1 MFYLKRYKAHSWDEV
16 VKALRSRLIDQNALV
31 ELGSGAIAVCLI
43 EEETEDATVE
53 RRVRYS
59 IIYPADMKVEQLDI
73 PHPYNKKIRALLG
86 SFPGTMVIEK
96 IVDAWMG
103 NRMCEYKIERYRI
116 HSDGH
121 VEEIPLVQEVE

>member
-1 MFYLKRYKAHSWDEV
+1 MFKRYKAPGWDEV
-16 VKALRSRLIDQNALV
+16 VKALRARLINQNALV
-31 ELGSGAIAVCLI
+31 ELENGAIAVCLI

-59 IIYPADMKVEQLDI
+59 IIYPTDVKVEQLDI
-73 PHPYNKKIRALLG
+73 PHPYENKRIRALLG
-86 SFPGTMVIEK
+86 SFPGTMVVEK

-103 NRMCEYKIERYRI
+103 NRMCEYKIERFRV
-116 HSDGH
+116 HSDAH